1 MIKFYKFRIQNY
13 KPAAATSPKLNLE
26 VTVVF
31 VSWTRVLDRRR
42 HRRRHHSVRNEVV
55 LNRPQQL
62 EAGGRKNHWLSVR
75 MTSLPL

>member
-31 VSWTRVLDRRR
+31 VSWTEVLD
-42 HRRRHHSVRNEVV
+42 RRRHHSVRNEEV
-55 LNRPQQL
+55 LNRPQRL